1 MPALI
6 LSATISTGPYMIYA
20 GQELGEKAADAEGF
34 SGMDGRTT
42 IFDYWTID
50 LIRRWRNNNKFDG
63 TLLSKEEKDL
73 QKFYT
78 KVLNICNMEKAIREG
93 LFFDIMYV
101 NYNQGMN
108 EHRQFAFLRKKDREL
123 IFVIANFDD
132 QPARSWVKIPA
143 HAFDCLD
150 IPVSDKERECKDLLT
165 GKKEK
170 KVLIP
175 DGTLYVELPAN
186 SGKVLKFNL

>member
-1 MPALI
+1 MNTNPM
-6 LSATISTGPYMIYA
+6 MIYF
-20 GQELGEKAADAEGF
+20 GQELGEQGMYSEGF
-34 SGMDGRTT
+34 SGQDGKTT

-73 QKFYT
+73 QKYYT
-78 KVLNICNMEKAIREG
+78 KVLNICNTEKAIREG
-93 LFFDIMYV
+93 LFFDVMYV

-108 EHRQFAFLRKKDREL
+108 EHRQYAFLRKAGKEL
-123 IFVIANFDD
+123 LVVIANFDD

-143 HAFDCLD
+143 HAFECMN

-170 KVLIP
+170 KALIP

-186 SGKVLKFNL
+186 GGKVLKFKL

>member
-1 MPALI
+1 M
-6 LSATISTGPYMIYA
+6 
-20 GQELGEKAADAEGF
+20 
-34 SGMDGRTT
+34 
-42 IFDYWTID
+42 
-50 LIRRWRNNNKFDG
+50 
-63 TLLSKEEKDL
+63 